1 MPSYA
6 EERGYHT
13 PAPADQKDWK
23 AKAMAA
29 EAKLKEKEKE
39 LAKERKRRELEEEKV
54 EILKKPAHLYATTRM
69 KYEAIPR
76 VQPGT

>member
-39 LAKERKRRELEEEKV
+39 PAKERKRRELEGEKV
-54 EILKKPAHLYATTRM
+54 EILKNPCTSLCNHTNEIRGN
-69 KYEAIPR
+69 PR